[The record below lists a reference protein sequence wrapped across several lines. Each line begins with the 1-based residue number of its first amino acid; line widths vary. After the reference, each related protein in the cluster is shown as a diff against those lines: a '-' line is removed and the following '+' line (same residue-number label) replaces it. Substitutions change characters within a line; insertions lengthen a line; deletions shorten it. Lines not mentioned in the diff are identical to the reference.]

1 MRWVWKDRKL
11 RAHAGAL
18 RYAEVVTAQP
28 LAIQASEPV
37 HELDG
42 VGMEASED
50 LQHDRLARVAAAGGG
65 VVRLLDQLVLLVGR
79 VAECDSAAELASA
92 GRGTRCKGGGEDLC
106 AILSNSTLAT
116 RSPLWCPTGDPA
128 VSGDPRGPPIVCCP
142 PSDGTGDGGSSN
154 CTPGSCAST
163 HSRFTSSRT
172 DRRDCDGRCSS
183 CDSLSTQFATSRRC
197 VIGLPIAAA
206 AANSSL

>member
-79 VAECDSAAELASA
+79 VAEGGLAAKLTGA
-92 GRGTRCKGGGEDLC
+92 GRARRDGRDDL
-106 AILSNSTLAT
+106 LLVEGVV
-116 RSPLWCPTGDPA
+116 RA
-128 VSGDPRGPPIVCCP
+128 VSVTLLVRKVWLHVGAVDAMELVFHDHVVREDRAEGGQPPLERLGV
-142 PSDGTGDGGSSN
+142 TR
-154 CTPGSCAST
+154 AMRV
-163 HSRFTSSRT
+163 HV
-172 DRRDCDGRCSS
+172 
-183 CDSLSTQFATSRRC
+183 LLA
-197 VIGLPIAAA
+197 IG
-206 AANSSL
+206 